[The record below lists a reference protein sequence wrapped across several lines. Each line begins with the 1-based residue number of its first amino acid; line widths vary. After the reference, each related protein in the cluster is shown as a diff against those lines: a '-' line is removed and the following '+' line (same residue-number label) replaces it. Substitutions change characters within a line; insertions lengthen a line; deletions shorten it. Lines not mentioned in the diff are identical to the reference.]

1 MAWQERVRQLLLD
14 FLLPF
19 GMLCMLTGML
29 WLGDHGRYPKVF
41 LAFAIPT
48 LVLLALAPSALRG
61 FFRSPTVLAFVAFAA
76 YFSVSIAWSATED
89 SFGDLIK
96 RPLLVLVL
104 FFGITEFA
112 RLRPKLLCKTI
123 AIAAIVALIAATY
136 EISRF
141 FVANKTARLASEGA
155 LYNPLLISHVYGFF
169 AALWLGWLYT
179 QPRPHKTAHGIL
191 AILILLVLLVLTGSR
206 TPLVAITA
214 TAISL
219 TIIAGHRKGMLM
231 LAALTIIGLAGLMT
245 MPGMITQRGFSYRPE
260 IWSEATRQILEYP
273 WFGHGFG
280 TPLFIKITDI
290 SYPFRDP
297 HNLTLAVLFD
307 GGLIGLLTWMAIY
320 LTAFATVWKHRQHPW
335 AIICSATIVYGLVAG
350 MTEGGSFLSRPK
362 EHWFLIWIPL
372 ALVATIPIGDMRR
385 GQSA

>member
-1 MAWQERVRQLLLD
+1 MAWQERVRRLLLD
-14 FLLPF
+14 FALPF

-41 LAFAIPT
+41 LVFAIPA
-48 LVLLALAPSALRG
+48 LALLFLAPSNFREVL
-61 FFRSPTVLAFVAFAA
+61 RSPTVLAFVAFAA

-89 SFGDLIK
+89 SFSDLIK

-112 RLRPKLLCKTI
+112 RLRPQLLCKTI
-123 AIAAIVALIAATY
+123 AIAAVVALITATY
-136 EISRF
+136 EIGRF
-141 FVANKTARLASEGA
+141 FVSNNTGRLASEGA

-179 QPRPHKTAHGIL
+179 RPSPHKTVHGIL
-191 AILILLVLLVLTGSR
+191 AILVLLNLLTLTGSR
-206 TPLVAITA
+206 TPLLAITA
-214 TAISL
+214 TAVFL
-219 TIIAGHRKGMLM
+219 TIFAGHRKGMLM
-231 LAALTIIGLAGLMT
+231 LAALAMIGLAGLMT
-245 MPGMITQRGFSYRPE
+245 MPEMITQRGLSYRPE
-260 IWSEATRQILEYP
+260 IWSEATRQILEHP

-280 TPLFIKITDI
+280 TPLFIKIADI

-307 GGLIGLLTWMAIY
+307 GGLIGLLTWMTLYA
-320 LTAFATVWKHRQHPW
+320 TAFATVWKHRQHPW
-335 AIICSATIVYGLVAG
+335 TIICSATIVYGLVAG

-372 ALVATIPIGDMRR
+372 SLVATIPSGGMRHE
-385 GQSA
+385 A

>member
-1 MAWQERVRQLLLD
+1 MPWQERLKQLILD
-14 FLLPF
+14 FALPF

-29 WLGDHGRYPKVF
+29 WLGDHGRYPKIF
-41 LAFAIPT
+41 LAFAIPA
-48 LVLLALAPSALRG
+48 LALFALAPLSFRELL
-61 FFRSPTVLAFVAFAA
+61 RSPIVLAFIVFAT
-76 YFSVSIAWSATED
+76 YFSVSITWSATED

-96 RPLLVLVL
+96 RPLLVLTL

-112 RLRPKLLCKTI
+112 RLRPKLLHNTI
-123 AIAAIVALIAATY
+123 AIAAIVALITATY

-141 FVANKTARLASEGA
+141 FVVNNTGRLASEGA

-179 QPRPHKTAHGIL
+179 RPSPHKTAHGIL
-191 AILILLVLLVLTGSR
+191 AVLILLALLTLTGSR
-206 TPLVAITA
+206 TPLVAFTA

-231 LAALTIIGLAGLMT
+231 LAALTIIGLVGLVA
-245 MPGMITQRGFSYRPE
+245 MPGMVTQRGFSYRPE
-260 IWSEATRQILEYP
+260 IWSEATRQILEHP
-273 WFGHGFG
+273 WLGHGFG

-307 GGLIGLLTWMAIY
+307 GGLFGLLAWITIY
-320 LTAFATVWKHRQHPW
+320 ATAFATIWKHRQHPW
-335 AIICSATIVYGLVAG
+335 TIICSATIVYGLVAG

-372 ALVATIPIGDMRR
+372 ALAATIPIGDMRR